1 MYKIL
6 GGILVANHKSVVT
19 LAFYKSGTLPL
30 LTGCEIPELSG
41 ASSCKFKDLLCQTK
55 HTILY

>member
-19 LAFYKSGTLPL
+19 LAFCKSGLPL
-30 LTGCEIPELSG
+30 LTGCEIPELSR

-55 HTILY
+55 HTLLY